1 MQEELAALVQ
11 LLTKEREKYKH
22 DEELHQLE
30 RDTLIRECTDLKD
43 AMKTSTSTINQMKLE
58 FQGKIGDQPRRI
70 EFLSSFTKQ
79 PRELGKENTTSLTSI
94 SSPIRKLLDNYD
106 LLDED
111 SKKGLF
117 QMAMTTQN
125 EHLQQAIIQL

>member
-1 MQEELAALVQ
+1 
-11 LLTKEREKYKH
+11 
-22 DEELHQLE
+22 
-30 RDTLIRECTDLKD
+30 
-43 AMKTSTSTINQMKLE
+43 MKLE